1 MSNSDIVYKCNPS
14 KNTECEKTICQSLCF
29 HTFNA
34 KYSVD
39 GKRYR
44 YNVNTDKF
52 EDMDAGQ

>member
-1 MSNSDIVYKCNPS
+1 MMPDILYKCDPS

-29 HTFNA
+29 HTLDA

-52 EDMDAGQ
+52 EDMDARQ